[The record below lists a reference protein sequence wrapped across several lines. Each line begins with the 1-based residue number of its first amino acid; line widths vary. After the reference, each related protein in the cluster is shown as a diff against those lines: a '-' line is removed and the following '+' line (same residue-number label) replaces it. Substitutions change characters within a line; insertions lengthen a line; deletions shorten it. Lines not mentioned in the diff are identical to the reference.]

1 MRKRDACEKFSEAK
15 GNAYISIVAFRGA
28 NLKYW
33 SNCDKFFKKLE
44 TWKFFTITGSKIF
57 YYGKGYI
64 IWDLDFCTW
73 FHNSFDM

>member
-1 MRKRDACEKFSEAK
+1 MRKRDACKKFSEAK

-44 TWKFFTITGSKIF
+44 T
-57 YYGKGYI
+57 
-64 IWDLDFCTW
+64 
-73 FHNSFDM
+73 